1 MTGQD
6 LYVVPLATAS
16 RVSALHHLYIS
27 YMVIS
32 NRNAKFSF
40 VKLHKS
46 WCIGKPPPSLT
57 IAGFPEDTQF
67 CVVETL
73 DKDLEI
79 IKYRRL
85 DKTRAVFGFPELYN

>member
-1 MTGQD
+1 
-6 LYVVPLATAS
+6 
-16 RVSALHHLYIS
+16 
-27 YMVIS
+27 MVIS

-73 DKDLEI
+73 DKYLEI
-79 IKYRRL
+79 TKDRSL
-85 DKTRAVFGFPELYN
+85 DKTRPVFGFLELYN